1 MAEERHTIQ
10 LTEEERNQRAR
21 EAASWM
27 REFRSVE
34 DRSKETARE
43 FREELAELRT
53 KADKA
58 ARAAH
63 DGVEERMV
71 EVRHEA
77 DNEAF
82 KVHTYRADTGE
93 RVNSRPMSDDEIRIA
108 RQQVLDLRPAAKV
121 SPLRG
126 NTRGGQP

>member
-21 EAASWM
+21 EAATWM
-27 REFRSVE
+27 REFRSLD
-34 DRSKETARE
+34 DRAKETARE
-43 FREELAELRT
+43 FREELAELRA

-71 EVRHEA
+71 EVRHDL
-77 DNEAF
+77 DNERF
-82 KVHTYRADTGE
+82 QVHTHRVDTNE
-93 RVNSRPMSDDEIRIA
+93 RVNSRPMTDDEIRIA
-108 RQQVLDLRPAAKV
+108 RQQVLDLRTVAKV

>member
-43 FREELAELRT
+43 FREELAELRA

-71 EVRHEA
+71 EVRHDA

-82 KVHTYRADTGE
+82 KIYTHRVDTGE
-93 RVNSRPMSDDEIRIA
+93 RVNSRPMTDDEIRIA